1 LALEIRSRDIF
12 YDLDHYYSFCSAQN
26 LVHCIRTHTMTS
38 LQSDFGS
45 HFGIENIPFGIASS
59 NKHTSQQAVTR
70 FENKVIFLADLVQSV
85 SELQSLPNGIFS
97 QPTLNA
103 FAALG
108 RPAHQSVR
116 SAIQK
121 LIKDDK
127 LPESSTEDLSACQMH
142 LPVQVSDFTDF
153 SCSEYH
159 NLNAGHAATGRR
171 GLPPSWGFIP
181 PGKLVHPYTSM
192 SHTHKVQDM
201 LADAQALKFLAL
213 Q

>member
-1 LALEIRSRDIF
+1 
-12 YDLDHYYSFCSAQN
+12 
-26 LVHCIRTHTMTS
+26 MTS

-70 FENKVIFLADLVQSV
+70 VENKVIFLADLVQSV

-108 RPAHQSVR
+108 RPTHRSVR

-121 LIKDDK
+121 LIKENK
-127 LPESSTEDLSACQMH
+127 LPESSAEDVSECQMH

-181 PGKLVHPYTSM
+181 PGKLADLLNRG
-192 SHTHKVQDM
+192 SHAYNV
-201 LADAQALKFLAL
+201 
-213 Q
+213 

>member
-1 LALEIRSRDIF
+1 
-12 YDLDHYYSFCSAQN
+12 
-26 LVHCIRTHTMTS
+26 MS

-59 NKHTSQQAVTR
+59 SKHTTSQAVTR
-70 FENKVIFLADLVQSV
+70 FENKVIFLADLVQHV

-108 RPAHQSVR
+108 RPAHRLVR

-121 LIKDDK
+121 LVNESK
-127 LPESSTEDLSACQMH
+127 LPEGSTEDISVCQMH
-142 LPVQVSDFTDF
+142 LPVSVADFTDF

-159 NLNAGHAATGRR
+159 NLNAGLAAMGRK

-181 PGKLVHPYTSM
+181 PGKLIETSFNAA
-192 SHTHKVQDM
+192 HTDFVKVM
-201 LADAQALKFLAL
+201 LADVQASKFLAL
-213 Q
+213 L

>member
-1 LALEIRSRDIF
+1 LASESRPRDIF
-12 YDLDHYYSFCSAQN
+12 YNFDHYYSFCSAQDS
-26 LVHCIRTHTMTS
+26 VYCIQTHTMTS

-70 FENKVIFLADLVQSV
+70 VENKVIFLADLVQSV

-108 RPAHQSVR
+108 RPAHKLVR
-116 SAIQK
+116 SAIQN
-121 LIKDDK
+121 LIKENK
-127 LPESSTEDLSACQMH
+127 LPESSTEDISACQMH

-181 PGKLVHPYTSM
+181 PGRPAHFYTSM
-192 SHTHKVQDM
+192 PHTYKE
-201 LADAQALKFLAL
+201 
-213 Q
+213 

>member
-1 LALEIRSRDIF
+1 MLALESRSRDIY

-26 LVHCIRTHTMTS
+26 FVYCIRTLTMTS

-70 FENKVIFLADLVQSV
+70 FENKVIFIADLVQSV

-108 RPAHQSVR
+108 RPAHKAVR

-121 LIKDDK
+121 LIKEKK
-127 LPESSTEDLSACQMH
+127 LPESSIEDLSACQMH
-142 LPVQVSDFTDF
+142 LPVQISDFTDF

-181 PGKLVHPYTSM
+181 PGRPVHSYTSM
-192 SHTHKVQDM
+192 SYAYNK
-201 LADAQALKFLAL
+201 
-213 Q
+213 

>member
-1 LALEIRSRDIF
+1 
-12 YDLDHYYSFCSAQN
+12 
-26 LVHCIRTHTMTS
+26 MTS
-38 LQSDFGS
+38 LNSDFGS

-70 FENKVIFLADLVQSV
+70 LENKVIFLADLVQSN
-85 SELQSLPNGIFS
+85 SELQSLPSGIFS

-108 RPAHQSVR
+108 RPAHQLVR
-116 SAIQK
+116 SAVQK
-121 LIKDDK
+121 LIKENK

-181 PGKLVHPYTSM
+181 PGKLANLSAQI
-192 SHTHKVQDM
+192 SHTHNAQDM
-201 LADAQALKFLAL
+201 LADAQASRSLELL
-213 Q
+213 

>member
-1 LALEIRSRDIF
+1 MENRSRDIS
-12 YDLDHYYSFCSAQN
+12 YHLDHYYSLCSAQN
-26 LVHCIRTHTMTS
+26 SVYCIQTHTMTS
-38 LQSDFGS
+38 LNSDFGS

-70 FENKVIFLADLVQSV
+70 LENKVIFLADLVQSD

-108 RPAHQSVR
+108 RPAHQLVR
-116 SAIQK
+116 SAVQK
-121 LIKDDK
+121 LIKDNK

-181 PGKLVHPYTSM
+181 PGKL
-192 SHTHKVQDM
+192 
-201 LADAQALKFLAL
+201 ADPLT
-213 Q
+213 

>member
-1 LALEIRSRDIF
+1 MENRSRDIS
-12 YDLDHYYSFCSAQN
+12 YHLDHYYSLCSAQN
-26 LVHCIRTHTMTS
+26 SVYCIQTHTMTS
-38 LQSDFGS
+38 LNSDFGS

-70 FENKVIFLADLVQSV
+70 LENKVIFLADLVQSD

-108 RPAHQSVR
+108 RPAHQLVR
-116 SAIQK
+116 SAVQK
-121 LIKDDK
+121 LIKDNK
-127 LPESSTEDLSACQMH
+127 LPESSAEDLSACQMH

-181 PGKLVHPYTSM
+181 PGKL
-192 SHTHKVQDM
+192 
-201 LADAQALKFLAL
+201 ADPLT
-213 Q
+213 